1 MTLVVNLEKA
11 TEALKLNLQKAGV
24 NTPPELEV
32 GFALDVS
39 GSFEDEHRNGITN
52 DLLTRLVPW
61 GLAFDPDKKVDC
73 FTFSDSAK
81 HVVDVGPITP
91 DNYGDFVRR
100 NVIGRVAGWNG
111 GTDYSYVIERMLSH
125 FGWAEVVEK
134 AGFFGRMFG
143 QQDKIVQ
150 SGEKRK
156 SLVMFITDGENS
168 DQVRTSQILRT
179 SQARRDQVYFI
190 FIGVSNQGTKFPFL
204 ERIGDEFDN
213 TGFCRIGDL
222 RRFVSLS
229 DDELNDQLISDE
241 LIAWLKS

>member
-1 MTLVVNLEKA
+1 MALVVNLEKA

-24 NTPPELEV
+24 NSPPELEV

-39 GSFEDEHRNGITN
+39 GSFEDEHRDGVTN

-73 FTFSDSAK
+73 FTFSNGAN

-91 DNYGDFVRR
+91 ANYGDFVRR
-100 NVIGRVAGWNG
+100 NVIERVAGWNG
-111 GTDYSYVIERMLSH
+111 GTDYSYVIERLLAH
-125 FGWAEVVEK
+125 FGWAAVVQK
-134 AGFFGRMFG
+134 AGFLGRMFG
-143 QQDKIVQ
+143 QTDRVVQ
-150 SGEKRK
+150 AGEKRK
-156 SLVMFITDGENS
+156 SLVMVITDGENT
-168 DQVRTSQILRT
+168 DQIRTAEILRA
-179 SQARRDQVYFI
+179 SQARHDQVYFI

-204 ERIGDEFDN
+204 ERLGEDFDN
-213 TGFCRIGDL
+213 TGFCGISDL

-241 LIAWLKS
+241 LIAWLKA